1 MHVRFTLITLD
12 PERIDDAVA
21 YLESDGRSRVES
33 DAGNRGMSLQV
44 SPDLA
49 VAVVESF
56 WVSHDAMR
64 ESERLEA
71 EVRDK
76 VTHLGL
82 GTAAVERFRLASVS
96 KIAHEQAGAG
106 VRLTWFEADPASLDA
121 AIAGYEDTAVPWLT
135 ETDGFVSTTLLVD
148 RRSGR
153 QVSQTVWRDL
163 DALAKSR
170 SAAAAIRVD
179 AVAATNS
186 TVVGLDEYGLLFRS
200 TRTE

>member
-1 MHVRFTLITLD
+1 MHVRLTLMTAD

-21 YLESDGRSRVES
+21 YLASEGRSRLE
-33 DAGNRGMSLQV
+33 AHPGERGMSLQV
-44 SPDLA
+44 APDLA

-71 EVRDK
+71 DVRHEA
-76 VTHLGL
+76 THLAV
-82 GTAAVERFRLASVS
+82 GTASVERFNLASVS
-96 KIAHEQAGAG
+96 RIGREEAGAG
-106 VRLTWFEADPASLDA
+106 VRHTVYQTSPAALDR

-135 ETDGFVSTTLLVD
+135 DTDGFVSAALLVD

-153 QVSQTVWRDL
+153 QLSQTIWRDI

-179 AVAATNS
+179 AAAATE
-186 TVVGLDEYGLLFRS
+186 TAVVGLDEYGLVFR
-200 TRTE
+200 TVRP